1 MQVKGTQIWSS
12 QRGTIIESMWPMPC
26 LCDSWADLLW
36 KFLVDEAE
44 ELPPC
49 ENLKGS
55 ILKAYLRV
63 TEREQLEETG

>member
-1 MQVKGTQIWSS
+1 
-12 QRGTIIESMWPMPC
+12 MPC